1 MKARIVFAA
10 LAAVVAFAPVAEA
23 KHFSKLALI
32 TAAKQAGKWQAVKA
46 WIVEAGY
53 EDEWL
58 AASYFSD
65 EYPVFSAVTNSVVA
79 TGIVTAEEVAA
90 ILEAATDTAP
100 DALLDAMY
108 KRDIKTEAGRAKWHG
123 KKTAAPVTDPK
134 NMTQT
139 TTYEDGKVFVD
150 EVKVTTP
157 ADSVRQANA
166 KLKTTV
172 TTNGVPK
179 ILAEARLQQAKNK
192 EPVEVTVRYVAGQGA
207 QVK

>member
-1 MKARIVFAA
+1 MKTRIA
-10 LAAVVAFAPVAEA
+10 LAAMAAVMAFATTAEA

-65 EYPVFSAVTNSVVA
+65 EYPIFSAVTNSVVT
-79 TGIVTAEEVAA
+79 TGILTAEEVAA

-108 KRDIKTEAGRAKWHG
+108 KRDVQTESGRSKWHG
-123 KKTAAPVTDPK
+123 KRVAAPVTDPE

-150 EVKVTTP
+150 EVKEKTQAEV
-157 ADSVRQANA
+157 VRQANA

-172 TTNGVPK
+172 TTSGVPK
-179 ILAEARLQQAKNK
+179 ILAEARLEQAKNK
-192 EPVEVTVRYVAGQGA
+192 EPVEVTVRYVAGRGA
-207 QVK
+207 Q